1 VPVRYRFT
9 CRMETDEVVAAPAS
23 LWQHRDFLLLWS
35 GQSISELGSGVTQLA
50 LPLTAVLVL
59 KASTFQVGLLTAA
72 SYAAFALIALPA
84 GAIVDRI
91 AKRRLLLV
99 CDAARLIIIGSV
111 PVAAAA
117 GALTLG
123 QLYVVALLAGVCTV
137 FFDVA
142 YQSYLPSLVPVEQLN
157 DGNGKLGATQAFAQ
171 AAGPGLGGALVGLIG
186 AARAMSADAASYA
199 VSVASLLLVRSRA
212 DGPSA
217 HAVAAR
223 DGHLLAGLHT
233 DIAEGLRFVV
243 RHPILRKVVACT
255 GTSNFWSGAQGAV
268 IPVFLVRVLH
278 LHPALIGLLYAL
290 GAVGGVVA
298 GLFTGT
304 FARWIGSAR
313 IVWLSTLLL
322 IPFLALTPLAEPGWR
337 VALVGIGGVG
347 TSFGVVLYNVAQLSY
362 RQAITPPALLGRMNA
377 AVRWIVWGTLPLG
390 GLAGGALGTAIGTRP
405 TLWCTVGGTATAA
418 VFVVF
423 SPLRTMRDFPARE
436 A

>member
-1 VPVRYRFT
+1 MAGRRGDVS
-9 CRMETDEVVAAPAS
+9 AS
-23 LWQHRDFLLLWS
+23 LWRHRDFLLLWS

-59 KASTFQVGLLTAA
+59 KAGAFQVGLLTAA
-72 SYAAFALIALPA
+72 SYASFALIALPA

-99 CDAARLIIIGSV
+99 CDAARVLIIGSV

-117 GALTLG
+117 GLLTLG

-157 DGNGKLGATQAFAQ
+157 DGNGKLGATQSFAQ
-171 AAGPGLGGALVGLIG
+171 AAGPGLGGALVGFIG

-199 VSVASLLLVRSRA
+199 LSVTSLLLIRSRA
-212 DGPSA
+212 DGPA
-217 HAVAAR
+217 GHLPRR
-223 DGHLLAGLHT
+223 DGLARPDGHILSGLRK
-233 DIAEGLRFVV
+233 DIAEGLVFVV
-243 RHPILRKVVACT
+243 RHPILRRVVACT
-255 GTSNFWSGAQGAV
+255 GTSNFWSGVLSAV
-268 IPVFLVRVLH
+268 VTIFMVRVLH
-278 LHPALIGLLYAL
+278 LHPAAIGLLYAL
-290 GAVGGVVA
+290 GAIGGVI
-298 GLFTGT
+298 GGMFTGR

-313 IVWLSTLLL
+313 IIWVSSLFFVPFQVLL
-322 IPFLALTPLAEPGWR
+322 PLAEPGWR
-337 VALVGIGGVG
+337 VVLVGIGQIGI
-347 TSFGVVLYNVAQLSY
+347 SLGVVLYNVAQLSY

-390 GLAGGALGTAIGTRP
+390 GLAGGVLGTTIGIRP
-405 TLWCTVGGTATAA
+405 TLWCAAAGGAMAA
-418 VFVVF
+418 MFVVF

-436 A
+436 EAA